1 MMVANYNIARPDGE
15 PMIKYPKDLDLR
27 RLVRFSAEDG
37 AIWLGEHRMLLTHV
51 AALAALRK
59 ELFNLVGAEQARRI
73 LTRMGYACGTRDA
86 ELARKIRGDQDPMT
100 AFFVGPQLH
109 MLEGSVQV
117 TPVKV
122 EMDIA
127 SGKFF
132 GEFIWKN
139 SWEAQVHVE
148 EFGPQHD
155 PVCWMLLGYASGYTS
170 AFMDR
175 FVLFKEV
182 ECSACGPDHCRII
195 GKPLAEWPDAA
206 EYAKYYE
213 DDAIVSRLLELAT
226 QVDVL
231 RSSLEGQHRIENMVG
246 SSPAFLRAF
255 QLVSKAAET
264 NVTVLLTGETGVGK
278 ESFAR
283 ALHQTSS
290 RSNGPFIAVNCA
302 ALPHDLIESELFGAE
317 KGAFTG
323 AHATRIGKFE
333 RAEGGTLFLD
343 EIGELP
349 LMAQSKI
356 LRVLQ
361 EGEIERLGDEQTR
374 KVNVRVVT
382 ATNVDLQKAVKEGR
396 FRADLFYR
404 LNVYPIAI
412 PPLRERTLD
421 IPPMVEAMIK
431 KFSALHNTRVAGVTD
446 RAMQAL
452 KRYDWPGN
460 VRELENL
467 IERGIILTPQ
477 DEWIE
482 LDQFSLS
489 LDSAVES
496 DIHLTN
502 SGTLEEKRPPE
513 QLRLCEAFVASGLSL
528 DAVETMLLQEAVER
542 NAGNLA
548 GAARSLGLTRPQL
561 IYRLKRDQ
569 ESAPEKE

>member
-1 MMVANYNIARPDGE
+1 
-15 PMIKYPKDLDLR
+15 MIKYPKDLDLR

-37 AIWLGEHRMLLTHV
+37 TIWLGEHRMLLLHV

-59 ELFNLVGAEQARRI
+59 ELFNLAGPEQARRI
-73 LTRMGYACGTRDA
+73 LTRMGYACGIRDA
-86 ELARKIRGDQDPMT
+86 EQARKIRPDKDPID

-122 EMDIA
+122 EMNIA
-127 SGKFF
+127 AGTFY
-132 GEFIWKN
+132 GEFIWNN
-139 SWEAQVHVE
+139 SWEAQVHLE

-195 GKPLAEWPDAA
+195 GKPLEEWPDGAD
-206 EYAKYYE
+206 YTIYYE
-213 DDAIVSRLLELAT
+213 ADAIVSRLLDLAT

-231 RSSLEGQHRIENMVG
+231 RSSLEQSRQIENMTG
-246 SSPAFLRAF
+246 NSPAFRRAY
-255 QLVSKAAET
+255 QLVVKAAET

-278 ESFAR
+278 ERFAR

-290 RSNGPFIAVNCA
+290 RASGPFIAVNCA

-333 RAEGGTLFLD
+333 RADGGTLFLD

-349 LMAQSKI
+349 MVAQSKI

-361 EGEIERLGDEQTR
+361 EGEIERLGDDQTR
-374 KVNVRVVT
+374 KVNVRIVT
-382 ATNVDLQKAVKEGR
+382 ATNVDLQKAVKEGK

-412 PPLRERTLD
+412 PPLRERTVD
-421 IPPMVEAMIK
+421 IPPMVDAMIK
-431 KFSALHNTRVAGVTD
+431 KFCTLHNKRVAGVTD

-452 KRYDWPGN
+452 KRYAWPGN

-467 IERGIILTPQ
+467 IERGIILTAQ

-489 LDSAVES
+489 LDSGVES
-496 DIHLTN
+496 DIHLTKT
-502 SGTLEEKRPPE
+502 GTLEEKRPPE
-513 QLRLCEAFVASGLSL
+513 QDRLCEAFVAAGLSL
-528 DAVETMLLQEAVER
+528 DEVETMLLNEAVER

-561 IYRLKRDQ
+561 IYRLKRNQD
-569 ESAPEKE
+569 AVPENE

>member
-1 MMVANYNIARPDGE
+1 
-15 PMIKYPKDLDLR
+15 MIKYPKNLDLR
-27 RLVRFSAEDG
+27 RLVHFSAEDG
-37 AIWLGEHRMLLTHV
+37 TIWLGENRMVLLHV
-51 AALAALRK
+51 AALAELRK
-59 ELFNLVGAEQARRI
+59 ELFNLVGPEQARRI

-86 ELARKIRGDQDPMT
+86 ELARKLRTGQDPIA
-100 AFFVGPQLH
+100 AFVVGPQLH

-117 TPVKV
+117 TPVKI

-127 SGKFF
+127 AGTFY
-132 GEFIWKN
+132 GEFIWNN
-139 SWEAQVHVE
+139 SWEAQAHAE

-195 GKPLAEWPDAA
+195 GKPLAEWPDGA
-206 EYAKYYE
+206 EHSAYYE
-213 DDAIVSRLLELAT
+213 ADAIVSRLLELVT

-231 RSSLEGQHRIENMVG
+231 RSSFKEPRQIENLIG
-246 SSPAFLRAF
+246 DSPAFLRAY
-255 QLVSKAAET
+255 QLVSKAART

-278 ESFAR
+278 ERFAR
-283 ALHQTSS
+283 ALHQTSG
-290 RSNGPFIAVNCA
+290 RANGPFIAVNCA

-333 RAEGGTLFLD
+333 RADGGTLFLD

-349 LMAQSKI
+349 LIAQSKI

-361 EGEIERLGDEQTR
+361 EGEIERLGDDQTR
-374 KVNVRVVT
+374 KVNVRIVT
-382 ATNVDLQKAVKEGR
+382 ATNVDLQKAVKEGK

-421 IPPMVEAMIK
+421 IPPMVDAMIK
-431 KFSALHNTRVAGVTD
+431 KFCTLHNKRVAGITG

-452 KRYDWPGN
+452 KQYAWPGN

-467 IERGIILTPQ
+467 IERGIILTAQ

-489 LDSAVES
+489 LASATGS
-496 DIHLTN
+496 DIGLTD
-502 SGTLEEKRPPE
+502 SGSLEENRSPE
-513 QLRLCEAFVASGLSL
+513 QVRLCDAFLATGLSL
-528 DAVETMLLQEAVER
+528 NQVETMLLSEAVER
-542 NAGNLA
+542 SAGNLA
-548 GAARSLGLTRPQL
+548 GAARLLGLTRPQL
-561 IYRLKRDQ
+561 TYRLKRN
-569 ESAPEKE
+569 ANPETIL